1 MAVRIVS
8 SITSMIIL
16 MLCLLSASGCGG
28 GSSDGGT
35 VSGTDSGGSVSTA
48 TSADEAALIAF
59 ENQLKDLV
67 DTERVK
73 QGKEAL
79 EWDESLRSIAR
90 SHSRDMAEKGYFGH
104 VNPDGQGPG
113 DRLNNAG
120 VLYDAV
126 AENIA
131 QNDNSI
137 DPAGQAL
144 TDWMSP
150 DKSKSATDLN
160 NILDMS
166 GIGYSRVCIGI
177 WRSSYGSYFITMI
190 IYSPRTI
197 GGTGGNGGGN
207 NGGGG
212 GGSSNPPPAPTTPLP
227 QAPAYSAPAAPQE
240 LSTVKGHLGIKPFWP
255 YDVNALGAGGKAMVN
270 LWSGNLMVQHT
281 DLTVPGR
288 GLPVVIQRTYN
299 SQSTRTGVFG
309 KGWSSIIDTHLEFSG
324 STVTLV
330 DAYGGEFVFTDP
342 EADGGDKI
350 YKAPVGRHSVFTKHA
365 DGTYSERKKNN
376 STYYFNSDGKLTKIR
391 HRNINNYIEFTRNG
405 SGKVTAITEASGRTT
420 QIEYNNGYVNR
431 ITDPQNRTVTYEHTF
446 DGDDTRLTS
455 MRDQELFQTS
465 YQYNSDDRL
474 SKVTNP
480 RGNSISFTYDSN
492 THAAKVLDPLFSVD
506 YRYYK
511 GQTRVSDSY
520 GHLLIYYLND
530 TGNITQSTDTL
541 GYGTWL
547 TWDNDRNITEMKNAR
562 NQTTTM
568 TYDAK
573 GNVLTTANAY
583 FTKTFTYDGSDNLTS
598 VMDGKNL
605 TSTFQYEVSAIYP
618 YGILKK
624 VISPMGKTAEF
635 SYDAF
640 GQPLEVSNARGYAT
654 NYTFNDNGYITK
666 VTDALNN
673 ESTITYNNI
682 GEAQTSTVPINGTT
696 EYTYSARG
704 LMTQVKTPL
713 NNTTSMEYD
722 GNGNR
727 TKVTN
732 AKGKSTQYSYDEDD
746 RLVTVKD
753 ALSKNTLY
761 TYENGR
767 LATTKDPSGFT
778 TSMDYDSN
786 DRVIKRINA
795 ITTEFFA
802 YDELGNCTTKRTSH
816 GDIKQTYDDINRLVG
831 ITMPGRTISYT
842 YDKNSNRTGA
852 TVTDTGTGWL
862 ASSFAVTN
870 TYNNDNRLIART
882 KKLNGNI
889 FEDSSFEYDNNN
901 NVTEIV
907 VKVKKGLPAAGGG
920 AEVTFGFINTFDAL
934 DRHKTVA
941 NSNGDVYTATY
952 NALGNMTK
960 HEDADR
966 KATSVRTYDKENR
979 ITQVINTTPLT
990 APDPP
995 VITYDYTYDAIGN
1008 CATVKKDPQYPYPVV
1023 TPLEYQYD
1031 DVNRLIYDEASVK
1044 DTLPLPM
1051 RYVYNDA
1058 GDKTEDRMY
1067 DAANNLKQ
1075 KVYYT
1080 YNSAHQLIKRQED
1093 TIGATGMALS
1103 SGKSGTDSAAS
1114 KVYAPPDESII
1125 NYEYDGSGNMYRKTK
1140 GAVTT
1145 DNVFNAVNRLTK
1157 VTISNSDLPQ
1167 LNQERYSWD
1176 FDNELFF
1183 TEKRYTAADVPFFSN
1198 TLSGYESGALLYKN
1212 VTAGTLTGTATLDG
1226 SVKDVETS
1234 KLEYYTYLNG
1244 LRVGITPLQDTS
1256 ITKGTGHIP
1265 FPTPTPGGPAE
1276 VTYSCVYDGQ
1286 GNVVQVT
1293 NPSGSMPFS
1302 LFTYTS
1308 YGLRSTYDQLAGA
1321 PDTGGYKGYDSG
1333 PFGFRTG
1340 ARQYDPEAGRFLS
1353 PDPFKGY
1360 MTDPAS
1366 QNPYMYCHGNP
1377 VNYSDPSGYSETAYG
1392 AEDNIYWKEQTYPID
1407 SITLQKGSSDESV
1420 YNSTYNALQ
1429 QKWQLMYKNKPKGSI
1444 IPVECSSWVNQ
1455 FVSNDNYSRKNKTSI
1470 TDLISTI
1477 NSDLS
1482 SNGTGITV
1490 LDISPYWVQ
1499 QGGHWA
1505 AYLHIEYRIKGQ
1517 FKATKNHSIW
1527 MLTESDAPRCG
1538 GWYVIEKQHYAVPEP
1553 EIIKK

>member
-1 MAVRIVS
+1 MTVRFDS
-8 SITSMIIL
+8 SITTVIIL
-16 MLCLLSASGCGG
+16 LLCILCASGCGG
-28 GSSDGGT
+28 GSSSGGGT
-35 VSGTDSGGSVSTA
+35 VSGTGDGGSVSTA
-48 TSADEAALIAF
+48 TSANEAALIAV

-73 QGKEAL
+73 QGKAPL
-79 EWDESLRSIAR
+79 EWDESLRSVAR
-90 SHSRDMAEKGYFGH
+90 AHSRDMAERGYFGH
-104 VNPDGQGPG
+104 VNPDGQSPG
-113 DRLNNAG
+113 DRLNSAG
-120 VLYDAV
+120 VQYDAV

-131 QNDNSI
+131 QNDNSV

-150 DKSKSATDLN
+150 DRGKSITDIN
-160 NILDMS
+160 NILDFNDL
-166 GIGYSRVCIGI
+166 GFRQVCAGI
-177 WRSSYGSYFITMI
+177 WQRNDGRYFITMI
-190 IYSPRTI
+190 FFSYSSS
-197 GGTGGNGGGN
+197 GGTG
-207 NGGGG
+207 GGGG
-212 GGSSNPPPAPTTPLP
+212 GGSSPPTTTLPQPPAYT
-227 QAPAYSAPAAPQE
+227 APAAPNQF
-240 LSTVKGHLGIKPFWP
+240 STVKGHLGIKPFWP
-255 YDVNALGAGGKAMVN
+255 YDVNALGAGGKAMIN
-270 LWSGNLMVQHT
+270 LWSGNLIVQHT

-299 SQSTRTGVFG
+299 SQSTRTGAFG
-309 KGWSSIIDTHLEFSG
+309 KGWSSIIDTHLEFNG
-324 STVTLV
+324 SSVTLV

-342 EADGGDKI
+342 EADGGDKV
-350 YKAPVGRHSVFTKHA
+350 YKAPAGRHSVFTKHA
-365 DGTYSERKKNN
+365 DGTYTERKKNN
-376 STYYFNSDGKLTKIR
+376 STYYFNGEGKLTKIR
-391 HRNINNYIEFTRNG
+391 HRNINNYIDFTRNG
-405 SGKVTAITEASGRTT
+405 SGKVTAITETSGRTT
-420 QIEYNNGYVNR
+420 QIEYSNGYVSR
-431 ITDPQNRTVTYEHTF
+431 ITDPQNRSITYDYTY
-446 DGDDTRLTS
+446 DGDNSRLTAFL
-455 MRDQELFQTS
+455 DQELFLTD
-465 YQYNSDDRL
+465 YEYNSNDQL

-492 THAAKVLDPLFSVD
+492 SHAAKVLDPLFSAD
-506 YRYYK
+506 YSYYK
-511 GQTRVSDSY
+511 GQTRVSDSN

-530 TGNITQSTDTL
+530 TGGITQSTDTM
-541 GYGTWL
+541 GYSTWL
-547 TWDNDRNITEMKNAR
+547 TWDNEKNITEMKNAR
-562 NQTTTM
+562 GQTTTM
-568 TYDAK
+568 TYDGK

-583 FTKTFTYDGSDNLTS
+583 FTKTITYDGSDNLTS
-598 VMDGKNL
+598 VTDGKNL
-605 TSTFQYEVSAIYP
+605 TSTFNYEFSAIYP

-635 SYDAF
+635 SYDVF
-640 GQPLEVSNARGYAT
+640 GQPLEVQNANGYT
-654 NYTFNDNGYITK
+654 TKYTFDDNGYITK

-673 ESTITYNNI
+673 ESTISYNNI

-696 EYTYSARG
+696 SYTYNTRG
-704 LMTQVKTPL
+704 LMTQVKSPL

-746 RLVTVKD
+746 RMVTVKD
-753 ALSKNTLY
+753 ALSKTTLY
-761 TYENGR
+761 TYEKGR

-786 DRVIKRINA
+786 DRVIKRSNA
-795 ITTEFFA
+795 ITAEQFA
-802 YDELGNCTTKRTSH
+802 YDELGNCTTKRTSL
-816 GDIKQTYDDINRLVG
+816 GDIRQTYDDINRLIGV
-831 ITMPGRTISYT
+831 TMPGRTISYT

-889 FEDSSFEYDNNN
+889 FEESSFEYDNNN

-941 NSNGDVYTATY
+941 NSNGDIYTATY

-960 HEDADR
+960 LEDVSGT
-966 KATSVRTYDKENR
+966 ATSERTYDKENR
-979 ITQVINTTPLT
+979 LTKVKNTTPLT
-990 APDPP
+990 APEPLE
-995 VITYDYTYDAIGN
+995 ITYDYTYDAIGN

-1031 DVNRLIYDEASVK
+1031 DVNRLVYDEASVK

-1058 GDKTEDRMY
+1058 GDKTEDRLY
-1067 DAANNLKQ
+1067 DAGGNLKQ

-1093 TIGATGMALS
+1093 DIGTTAMEIS
-1103 SGKSGTDSAAS
+1103 SGKAGTATSSA
-1114 KVYAPPDESII
+1114 KVFGGPDEDII
-1125 NYEYDGSGNMYRKTK
+1125 NYEYDANGNMNKKTK
-1140 GAVTT
+1140 GTVTT

-1157 VTISNSDLPQ
+1157 VTITDSNTLTQ

-1212 VTAGTLTGTATLDG
+1212 VTAGTLTGNGTVDG
-1226 SVKDVETS
+1226 NVEDVQTS
-1234 KLEYYTYLNG
+1234 NLEYYTYLNG
-1244 LRVGITPLQDTS
+1244 LRVGITPLQDTT

-1265 FPTPTPGGPAE
+1265 FPTPTTSPGAPAE

-1302 LFTYTS
+1302 LFTYSS

-1377 VNYSDPSGYSETAYG
+1377 VNFSDPSGYDAAYGESCDFKNVPTPVNLTGYNDDMRIEKAVIAVLNCMYDEKLNYGLEHDGEGLMPHSVILGYNVGARILCGEWASYFARESNSGKPSFQHTGNIKFLKDNANDYLNFSTDDTKINITSIVATHYSSSKVGSGHDWVIFKITFSVEHSSEKHSIEIVSETNVPNG
-1392 AEDNIYWKEQTYPID
+1392 
-1407 SITLQKGSSDESV
+1407 LF
-1420 YNSTYNALQ
+1420 STD
-1429 QKWQLMYKNKPKGSI
+1429 KN
-1444 IPVECSSWVNQ
+1444 
-1455 FVSNDNYSRKNKTSI
+1455 FSR
-1470 TDLISTI
+1470 
-1477 NSDLS
+1477 
-1482 SNGTGITV
+1482 
-1490 LDISPYWVQ
+1490 
-1499 QGGHWA
+1499 
-1505 AYLHIEYRIKGQ
+1505 YR
-1517 FKATKNHSIW
+1517 
-1527 MLTESDAPRCG
+1527 
-1538 GWYVIEKQHYAVPEP
+1538 
-1553 EIIKK
+1553 

>member
-1 MAVRIVS
+1 MTA
-8 SITSMIIL
+8 TIIL
-16 MLCLLSASGCGG
+16 LLCLLSASGCGG
-28 GSSDGGT
+28 GSSGGGT

-48 TSADEAALIAF
+48 ASADEAALVAA

-67 DTERVK
+67 DTERAK
-73 QGKEAL
+73 QGKGAL

-90 SHSRDMAEKGYFGH
+90 AHSRDMAEKGYFGH

-120 VLYDAV
+120 VQYDAV

-144 TDWMSP
+144 TDWISP
-150 DKSKSATDLN
+150 DKSKSAADLN

-190 IYSPRTI
+190 IYAPR
-197 GGTGGNGGGN
+197 GGAGGNGGGN
-207 NGGGG
+207 TGGGG
-212 GGSSNPPPAPTTPLP
+212 GGSSNPPSAPPAPTSPLQQP
-227 QAPAYSAPAAPQE
+227 PAYSAPAAPQE
-240 LSTVKGHLGIKPFWP
+240 LSTVNGHLGIKPFWP

-270 LWSGNLMVQHT
+270 LWSGNLMIQHT

-299 SQSTRTGVFG
+299 SQSTRTGAFG
-309 KGWSSIIDTHLEFSG
+309 KGWSSIVDTHLEFSG
-324 STVTLV
+324 SNVTLV

-342 EADGGDKI
+342 EADGADKV
-350 YKAPVGRHSVFTKHA
+350 YKAPTGRHSVFTKHA

-391 HRNINNYIEFTRNG
+391 HRNINNYVDFTRNG

-420 QIEYNNGYVNR
+420 QIEYNNGYINR
-431 ITDPQNRTVTYEHTF
+431 ITDPQNRTVTYEHTY
-446 DGDDTRLTS
+446 DGDNTRLKS

-465 YQYNSDDRL
+465 YEYNSNDRL

-492 THAAKVLDPLFSVD
+492 THLKQVLDPLFSVD
-506 YRYYK
+506 YNYYK

-547 TWDNDRNITEMKNAR
+547 TWDNDKNITEMKNAR

-568 TYDAK
+568 TYDGK
-573 GNVLTTANAY
+573 GNVLTTSNAY

-654 NYTFNDNGYITK
+654 KYTFSDNGYITK

-673 ESTITYNNI
+673 ESTISYNNI

-696 EYTYSARG
+696 EYTYNARG

-713 NNTTSMEYD
+713 NHTTSMEYD

-767 LATTKDPSGFT
+767 LATTRDPSGFT
-778 TSMDYDSN
+778 TSMYYDSN

-802 YDELGNCTTKRTSH
+802 YDELGNCTTKRTSY

-831 ITMPGRTISYT
+831 VTMPGRTISYT

-882 KKLNGNI
+882 KKLNGDI
-889 FEDSSFEYDNNN
+889 FEDSSFVYDNNN

-952 NALGNMTK
+952 NAVGNMTK
-960 HEDADR
+960 LEDADG
-966 KATSVRTYDKENR
+966 KATSERTFDKENR
-979 ITQVINTTPLT
+979 ITKVKNTTPLT
-990 APDPP
+990 APEPP

-1051 RYVYNDA
+1051 RYVYNDS
-1058 GDKTEDRMY
+1058 GDKTEDQMY
-1067 DAANNLKQ
+1067 DAGGNLKQ

-1093 TIGATGMALS
+1093 TIGATGMALG

-1157 VTISNSDLPQ
+1157 VTITNSDLPQ

-1183 TEKRYTAADVPFFSN
+1183 TEKRYTAAEVPFFSN

-1244 LRVGITPLQDTS
+1244 LRVGITPLQDTT

-1302 LFTYTS
+1302 LFTYSS

-1377 VNYSDPSGYSETAYG
+1377 VNFSDPSGYAEIKPDFSNSPTPIKLNGPPDIMVEDAVIAVLESMYFEKLDSEKMPNWGPKRILCQHWAGYFSMFTMSHAPSG
-1392 AEDNIYWKEQTYPID
+1392 SHTEEIQLQRKNNIGFLERETNQYLNFSNE
-1407 SITLQKGSSDESV
+1407 V
-1420 YNSTYNALQ
+1420 YNVQVEGITATQYNSAELGHDWIVLEISYVA
-1429 QKWQLMYKNKPKGSI
+1429 KRGNVEVHNKIKI
-1444 IPVECSSWVNQ
+1444 QTETNIP
-1455 FVSNDNYSRKNKTSI
+1455 
-1470 TDLISTI
+1470 
-1477 NSDLS
+1477 
-1482 SNGTGITV
+1482 TGIGTK
-1490 LDISPYWVQ
+1490 DRS
-1499 QGGHWA
+1499 HK
-1505 AYLHIEYRIKGQ
+1505 RI
-1517 FKATKNHSIW
+1517 W
-1527 MLTESDAPRCG
+1527 E
-1538 GWYVIEKQHYAVPEP
+1538 
-1553 EIIKK
+1553 

>member
-8 SITSMIIL
+8 LITAAIIL
-16 MLCLLSASGCGG
+16 MLCLLFVSGCGG
-28 GSSDGGT
+28 SSGGGT
-35 VSGTDSGGSVSTA
+35 VSGTDSGGSGSTA
-48 TSADEAALIAF
+48 TSADEAALVAA

-67 DTERVK
+67 DTERAK

-90 SHSRDMAEKGYFGH
+90 AHSRDMAEKGYFGH
-104 VNPDGQGPG
+104 VNPDGQGPEE
-113 DRLNNAG
+113 RLNNAG
-120 VLYDAV
+120 VQFDAV

-131 QNDNSI
+131 QNDNSV

-150 DKSKSATDLN
+150 DKGKSVADFN
-160 NILDMS
+160 NILDIG
-166 GIGYSRVCIGI
+166 GIGYRRVCIGI

-190 IYSPRTI
+190 IYAPRAS
-197 GGTGGNGGGN
+197 GGAGGSGGGS

-212 GGSSNPPPAPTTPLP
+212 GGSNPPPAPTTPLP

-299 SQSTRTGVFG
+299 SQSTRTGAFG

-350 YKAPVGRHSVFTKHA
+350 YKAPAGRHSVFTKHA
-365 DGTYSERKKNN
+365 DGTYSERKKNK

-391 HRNINNYIEFTRNG
+391 QRNINNCIDFTRDG
-405 SGKVTAITEASGRTT
+405 SGKVTAITETSGRTT
-420 QIEYNNGYVNR
+420 QIEYNNGYVYR
-431 ITDPQNRTVTYEHTF
+431 IKDPQNRTVTYEHTF
-446 DGDDTRLTS
+446 DGDNTRLTA

-492 THAAKVLDPLFSVD
+492 THVKQVLDPLFSVD
-506 YRYYK
+506 YKYYK

-530 TGNITQSTDTL
+530 TGGITQSTDTM
-541 GYGTWL
+541 GYSTWL
-547 TWDNDRNITEMKNAR
+547 TWDNDKNITEMKNAR

-568 TYDAK
+568 TYDGK

-640 GQPLEVSNARGYAT
+640 GQPLEVQNARDYT
-654 NYTFNDNGYITK
+654 TKYTFNENGYITK

-673 ESTITYNNI
+673 ESTISYNNI

-696 EYTYSARG
+696 NYTYNARG

-753 ALSKNTLY
+753 ALGKNTLY
-761 TYENGR
+761 TYEKGR

-795 ITTEFFA
+795 ITTEYFA

-816 GDIKQTYDDINRLVG
+816 GDIKQTYDDINRLTGV
-831 ITMPGRTISYT
+831 TMPGRTISYT

-882 KKLNGNI
+882 KKLNGTI

-941 NSNGDVYTATY
+941 NSNGDIYTATY
-952 NALGNMTK
+952 NALGNMTMLK
-960 HEDADR
+960 DAGET
-966 KATSVRTYDKENR
+966 ATSERTYDHENR
-979 ITQVINTTPLT
+979 ITKVKNTTPLT
-990 APDPP
+990 APNPP

-1008 CATVKKDPQYPYPVV
+1008 CATVKKDPQHPYPVV

-1051 RYVYNDA
+1051 RYVYNDS

-1067 DAANNLKQ
+1067 DAGGFLKQ

-1093 TIGATGMALS
+1093 TIGATGMALLS
-1103 SGKSGTDSAAS
+1103 AGTGTDASSEKVAA
-1114 KVYAPPDESII
+1114 APDNTII

-1140 GAVTT
+1140 GNVTT

-1157 VTISNSDLPQ
+1157 VTITDSDLSQ
-1167 LNQERYSWD
+1167 LDQERYSWD

-1183 TEKRYTAADVPFFSN
+1183 TEKRYTKADVPFFSN

-1212 VTAGTLTGTATLDG
+1212 VTAGTLTGTATLEG

-1234 KLEYYTYLNG
+1234 RLEYYTYLNG
-1244 LRVGITPLQDTS
+1244 LRVGITPLQDTT

-1302 LFTYTS
+1302 LFTYSS

-1360 MTDPAS
+1360 MDDPAS

-1377 VNYSDPSGYSETAYG
+1377 VNFSDPSGYESKKDVKPIEKVNVNTRAGEKSPVFTQKDVDDLHLKPGSYGGMGCTTIVETAIQEACYELFKRADKG
-1392 AEDNIYWKEQTYPID
+1392 EYFGRVDGNLYCVSFAHYVTNNKLFIEEYVKDRLAN
-1407 SITLQKGSSDESV
+1407 SGITLTTFNITYDERTFNTMLFWNFLHARAFIRV
-1420 YNSTYNALQ
+1420 TT
-1429 QKWQLMYKNKPKGSI
+1429 
-1444 IPVECSSWVNQ
+1444 
-1455 FVSNDNYSRKNKTSI
+1455 NDNTDVTIKTE
-1470 TDLISTI
+1470 T
-1477 NSDLS
+1477 NY
-1482 SNGTGITV
+1482 
-1490 LDISPYWVQ
+1490 P
-1499 QGGHWA
+1499 GGGV
-1505 AYLHIEYRIKGQ
+1505 YQ
-1517 FKATKNHSIW
+1517 
-1527 MLTESDAPRCG
+1527 
-1538 GWYVIEKQHYAVPEP
+1538 AVPELLP
-1553 EIIKK
+1553 PDLL